1 MNYASGQECRD
12 TVTRHFHEIL
22 EISCQIADLESASEY
37 LSSGDDFKRS
47 QAEYKNLNT
56 QFAVAVRGMYREI
69 RRSGCDFAAEL
80 TRLERDLELIRAVRD
95 TSWLEPLRVLSDNLF
110 VQLRQHEA
118 RRKLQKVGIAV
129 LVLAAVLG
137 GVAGFYPG

>member
-1 MNYASGQECRD
+1 M
-12 TVTRHFHEIL
+12 
-22 EISCQIADLESASEY
+22 
-37 LSSGDDFKRS
+37 
-47 QAEYKNLNT
+47 
-56 QFAVAVRGMYREI
+56 
-69 RRSGCDFAAEL
+69 
-80 TRLERDLELIRAVRD
+80 RD

-118 RRKLQKVGIAV
+118 RWRLQKAGIAV